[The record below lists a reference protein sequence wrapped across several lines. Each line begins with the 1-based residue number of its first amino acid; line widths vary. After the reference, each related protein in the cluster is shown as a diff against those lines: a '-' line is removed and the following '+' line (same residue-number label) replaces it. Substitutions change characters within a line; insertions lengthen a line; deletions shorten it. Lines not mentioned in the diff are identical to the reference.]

1 MTKKFIEYEGFEEIS
16 SQLKQ
21 DDLDFY
27 SLEEIPDDF
36 YEMLKKLQPTKKN
49 IMVKKNIMI
58 KKNIMTEKI
67 IFMKV
72 LKIFLVKKNWIL
84 LKFKI

>member
-1 MTKKFIEYEGFEEIS
+1 MKSDIKHKMTKKFIEYEGFEEIS

-36 YEMLKKLQPTKKN
+36 YEMLKKL
-49 IMVKKNIMI
+49 
-58 KKNIMTEKI
+58 
-67 IFMKV
+67 
-72 LKIFLVKKNWIL
+72 
-84 LKFKI
+84 

>member
-1 MTKKFIEYEGFEEIS
+1 MKSDIKHKMTKKFIEYVQDEGFEEIS

-36 YEMLKKLQPTKKN
+36 YESLKNFFGKEKLD
-49 IMVKKNIMI
+49 II
-58 KKNIMTEKI
+58 KI
-67 IFMKV
+67 
-72 LKIFLVKKNWIL
+72 
-84 LKFKI
+84 